1 MVRESIDS
9 FIKIINVV
17 VQKLFL
23 HEVDGIC

>member
-9 FIKIINVV
+9 FIKTINVV

-23 HEVDGIC
+23 HEVDGIY